1 MGQIQEYTT
10 WAILL
15 AVSIYDLFAVLCPRG
30 PLKMLVNLAQERQEP
45 IPALLYNGMLWM
57 TMMKEEG
64 TEIEMEEMAKDGG
77 MGAVPLVAHDIAEE
91 EEALGDDVVFIQ
103 EEKRHSVKLGLGDFV
118 FYSVLMARAAL
129 YDMVT
134 VVACFVA
141 ILTGLFLTL
150 LLLAIFRM
158 ALPALP
164 ISIAL
169 GTVFYF
175 TTRMIIVPFVLSI
188 GSESVFV

>member
-1 MGQIQEYTT
+1 MC
-10 WAILL
+10 
-15 AVSIYDLFAVLCPRG
+15 VSDVISVCVNVFKVFKEVLYQLFDQVC
-30 PLKMLVNLAQERQEP
+30 NS
-45 IPALLYNGMLWM
+45 PAG
-57 TMMKEEG
+57 
-64 TEIEMEEMAKDGG
+64 
-77 MGAVPLVAHDIAEE
+77 
-91 EEALGDDVVFIQ
+91 
-103 EEKRHSVKLGLGDFV
+103 HSVKLGLGDFV